1 MSQLVPVEQ
10 VGQVG
15 IIKDTPTYSLPPNA
29 FSDGLNVRFVDNGV
43 EKLDGY
49 LEVMKDCPIYPQHL
63 VFVNQDEK
71 DYWIVFGNNV
81 PITRAS
87 VNLAIQLYNPSDS
100 QWYNLT
106 PINGIQVQ
114 SADVWSAEWNGRI
127 LYATYGGL
135 ENLYWPMGTD
145 NKFDITKKFKSF
157 TPKSPTNEDRKFIS
171 MYSFKSHVIGLGVN
185 YPDYSNPY
193 MVQWSTPMG
202 TYEEPTAGKWDLLDD
217 TLDAGEYELNET
229 KGVIVGGRQLGDS
242 FMVYK
247 EDCVYVMN
255 YIGPPFMFGF
265 KVMAKD
271 IGMLSRNGI
280 DVFDGGH
287 VFIGN
292 NNVYLN
298 NGQNIIPLLSDKL
311 QSEMFD
317 DISGDNY
324 FRAFVVAD
332 KLNTEMLIAWP
343 SHSSRHCDRGII
355 WNWRTGT
362 MSLRDLPNI
371 DHACEGV
378 VNLTQGEKWDDTFGE
393 WDTRIDKWGE
403 RSYFNVLQE
412 LVFAGYGDK
421 KMYRSGTGNKAD
433 TENMYSVIERTG
445 YDLGDPGSVKFVRAV
460 WPKISVSG
468 SNTVNVSVCS
478 QMSPDDPLNWEGPY
492 QYNPDMQSK
501 VSCRVTGK
509 YFGIKVESEGDFTWR
524 LHGYEFDMDQAGRR
538 GVMNYAV

>member
-1 MSQLVPVEQ
+1 MALIPIEQ

-29 FSDGLNVRFVDNGV
+29 FSNGLNVRFVDNGV

-49 LEVMKDCPIYPQHL
+49 VEVMKDCPIYPQHL

-71 DYWIVFGNNV
+71 DYWIVFGNDV

-87 VNLAIQLYNPSDS
+87 VNLAIWLYNPSDS
-100 QWYNLT
+100 QWYDLT
-106 PINGIQVQ
+106 PTDPIQIL
-114 SADVWSAEWNGRI
+114 SPDVWSAEWNGRI
-127 LYATYGGL
+127 LYATYAGL
-135 ENLYWPMGTD
+135 ENLYWPMGDD
-145 NKFDITKKFKSF
+145 NKFDITNKFEKFVPLSPEGEERRF
-157 TPKSPTNEDRKFIS
+157 TS

-185 YPDYSNPY
+185 YSDYSNPY
-193 MVQWSTPMG
+193 MVQWSTPMS
-202 TYEEPTAGKWDLLDD
+202 TYEAPTPEKWDLMNPD
-217 TLDAGEYELNET
+217 LDAGEYELNET

-298 NGQNIIPLLSDKL
+298 NGQNIVPLLSDKL

-343 SHSSRHCDRGII
+343 SNNSRHCDRAII

-362 MSLRDLPNI
+362 MSLRDLPDI

-378 VNLTQGEKWDDTFGE
+378 VNLTEGEQWEDAVGDWGS
-393 WDTRIDKWGE
+393 RVDKWGE
-403 RSYFNVLQE
+403 RAYFNVLQE
-412 LVFAGYGDK
+412 LVFAGYGDQK
-421 KMYRSGTGNKAD
+421 LYRNGTGNKED
-433 TENMYSVIERTG
+433 TDNMYSVIERTG

-460 WPKISVSG
+460 WPKVSISG

-478 QMSPDDPLNWEGPY
+478 QMSPDDPLKWEGPY
-492 QYNPDMQSK
+492 TFNPDMQSK

-524 LHGYEFDMDQAGRR
+524 LHGYEFDMEQAGRR